1 MLILSL
7 ISILVGVVF
16 GMRFTVLVVAPVTCG
31 ALAIAIVDGIPRGTG
46 LWQLTFA
53 LIVIGISIQLG
64 YILGIVA
71 QDVVNSARGTNNKPV
86 SLPRSWF
93 A

>member
-31 ALAIAIVDGIPRGTG
+31 ALAIAIADGISRGTG
-46 LWQLTFA
+46 LWRLTFA
-53 LIVIGISIQLG
+53 MIVIGISIQLG
-64 YILGIVA
+64 YVLGIVA
-71 QDVVNSARGTNNKPV
+71 QEVMNSVRGANNKPV
-86 SLPRSWF
+86 SLPRSWS